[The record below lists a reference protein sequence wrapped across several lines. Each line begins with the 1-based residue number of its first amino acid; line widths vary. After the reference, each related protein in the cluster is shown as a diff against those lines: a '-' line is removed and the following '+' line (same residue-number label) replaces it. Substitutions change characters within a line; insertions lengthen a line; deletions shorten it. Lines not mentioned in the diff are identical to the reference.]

1 MATNEELQRAV
12 RAALDVDKRLAHSEE
27 IAVTADDDVVTL
39 RGTVTTFNQRRAA
52 VGAARKVEG
61 VDYVL
66 DQVDVRLLD
75 AAERSDA
82 ELRGMALQS
91 LAWDT
96 EVPAELIDLEV
107 NSGVVTL
114 KGDVSYQFQSDAAY
128 DDVANLFGVIG
139 INNEINVVDAE
150 TDEQS
155 KRTSSR
161 APQGARRAR

>member
-1 MATNEELQRAV
+1 M
-12 RAALDVDKRLAHSEE
+12 
-27 IAVTADDDVVTL
+27 
-39 RGTVTTFNQRRAA
+39 TTFNQRRAA

>member
-1 MATNEELQRAV
+1 
-12 RAALDVDKRLAHSEE
+12 
-27 IAVTADDDVVTL
+27 
-39 RGTVTTFNQRRAA
+39 
-52 VGAARKVEG
+52 
-61 VDYVL
+61 
-66 DQVDVRLLD
+66 
-75 AAERSDA
+75 
-82 ELRGMALQS
+82 MALQS

-114 KGDVSYQFQSDAAY
+114 KGDVSYQLQSDAVY

-139 INNEINVVDAE
+139 INNEINGVDAE

-161 APQGARRAR
+161 APEGARRAR